1 LKHVNGKQRRLF
13 SLIVSHKPYSLAYK
27 MNDIAKEQ
35 SNIDAYQSD
44 EFSLFTPEQL
54 KQFHEF
60 HSYDWDKDV
69 EFQKGLQTIY
79 SGVPADNEEL
89 LKAKQ
94 FYFSR

>member
-1 LKHVNGKQRRLF
+1 
-13 SLIVSHKPYSLAYK
+13 
-27 MNDIAKEQ
+27 MEMEQ
-35 SNIDAYQSD
+35 SNVGAYQSD

-60 HSYDWDKDV
+60 HSYDWDNDA
-69 EFQKGLQTIY
+69 EFQKGLQAIY
-79 SGVPADNEEL
+79 SDVPANEDEL